1 MMMMTPMM
9 MVMAMLMMMVVTI
22 LPKDAVLSREAAR
35 LLPDTAII
43 WKRLNISD
51 STGACSPAV

>member
-43 WKRLNISD
+43 
-51 STGACSPAV
+51 